1 MSVRFTIQMSS
12 LGVRPRS
19 DSQSTF
25 WSQEE
30 PMSQRMRFNVSPNSQ
45 ASFSL
50 LGATKQLRMRQMRNV
65 KSKKSFNRAVK
76 KAVTSSAE
84 AKCLQL
90 SGSLTV
96 RAISSASTDAFV
108 NNACMCL
115 TPQGATIAA
124 FQTPYMIL
132 ANGVGQDQRIGDK
145 VAIKATYLDY
155 LIYAKPYDAT
165 FNTVPAP
172 QVVTVL
178 IIRPKTANKYGL
190 SPQFIRAGA
199 DAILFENQANADS
212 GLGGTLSDILRKI
225 DTDNYSVL
233 ARREYKIGYQGNL
246 SSSNTLST
254 LPNNDFPAY
263 VKDRVKLKGGSWQ
276 VNRSEVYEGQT
287 TYALV
292 FSLRADGTAVA
303 TSQIPV
309 AFDFNVAVY
318 YTDL

>member
-1 MSVRFTIQMSS
+1 MSS

-19 DSQSTF
+19 DSQSTY

-45 ASFSL
+45 SQGSFSL

-76 KAVTSSAE
+76 SAIVRVAE
-84 AKCLQL
+84 AKCLQT

-96 RAISSASTDAFV
+96 RAISSASTDPFV
-108 NNACMCL
+108 QNATMCL
-115 TPQGATIAA
+115 TPQGATIAGFGGA
-124 FQTPYMIL
+124 YTIL

-145 VAIKATYLDY
+145 VQIKATYFDY

-178 IIRPKTANKYGL
+178 VIRPKAGNKAGLAANGVR
-190 SPQFIRAGA
+190 SGPE
-199 DAILFENQANADS
+199 AILFENQANADS
-212 GLGGTLSDILRKI
+212 GLGGTLVDILRKI
-225 DTDNYSVL
+225 DTDNFQVL

-246 SSSNTLST
+246 TSTNTLST

-263 VKDRVKLKGGSWQ
+263 CKDRIKLKGQQWSVDRVEAYQ
-276 VNRSEVYEGQT
+276 GQPV
-287 TYALV
+287 YALV
-292 FSLRADGTAVA
+292 YSLRADGTAVA

-309 AFDFNVAVY
+309 SFDFNVAVY